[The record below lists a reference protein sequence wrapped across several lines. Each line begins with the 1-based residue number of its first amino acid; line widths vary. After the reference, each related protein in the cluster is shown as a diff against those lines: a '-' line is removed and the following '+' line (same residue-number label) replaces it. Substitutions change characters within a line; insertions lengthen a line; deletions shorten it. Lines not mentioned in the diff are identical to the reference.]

1 MSRSDLIYRSA
12 TELGRLI
19 RDRAV
24 SPVEV
29 VQAYLDRIQEV
40 DDRLHAFIT
49 VCDDEA
55 LEAAREAETAI
66 ARGDYRGPMHGIPVG
81 VKDQW
86 WTKGVRTTA
95 GSTILEDFVPEEDAT
110 VMAKLKEAGGILLG
124 KTNLTEFAVAWPY
137 RYPHGTPTNPWDQS
151 RMPGGSSA
159 GSGSAVSAGLCAT
172 ALGED
177 TGGSI
182 RGPASYCGVAGLRPT
197 WGRVSCYGLLG
208 SAWSFDSIGP
218 MARTVED
225 CAMTL
230 GAIAGYDPSD
240 AYTWNVPVPDYT
252 ASLDGD
258 IRDIRVGVVTEGV
271 NSEAVEPETRDAV
284 TRAIEVI
291 KGLGAN
297 VQEVSIPMLPHS
309 GTIYMGA
316 TLLESAT
323 THHHDIRHRQKE
335 YDHNMQVALLT
346 GSLIPSQTYYKSQ
359 RLRQVLRQQT
369 LNSLEQVDVLVL
381 PTEGAPAPPIIDKPG
396 LGNKAEVKASL
407 TSDSFTEPANL
418 VGLPALSVPC
428 GFSSGN
434 LPMGLQVMGRVMDE
448 ATVFRVGYA
457 YQQATDWHTRRPPL

>member
-1 MSRSDLIYRSA
+1 MAGSDLVYKSA
-12 TELGRLI
+12 AELGRLI

-24 SPVEV
+24 SPVDV

-40 DDRLHAFIT
+40 DDRLHAYIT
-49 VCDDEA
+49 VCAEEA
-55 LEAAREAETAI
+55 LEAARGAEAAI
-66 ARGDYRGPMHGIPVG
+66 ARGDYLGPMHGIPVA

-110 VMAKLKEAGGILLG
+110 VMARLKEAGGIFLG

-137 RYPHGTPTNPWDQS
+137 RYPHGTPTNPWDLS

-159 GSGSAVSAGLCAT
+159 GSASAVSAGLCAT

-197 WGRVSCYGLLG
+197 WGRVSRYGLLG

-218 MARTVED
+218 MARAVED
-225 CAMTL
+225 CAVTL
-230 GAIAGYDPSD
+230 AAIAGHDPGD
-240 AYTWNVPVPDYT
+240 PYTWDVPVPDYT
-252 ASLDGD
+252 ASLNGD

-271 NSEAVEPETRDAV
+271 DSEAVEPETRDAV
-284 TRAIEVI
+284 TRAIGVI
-291 KGLGAN
+291 KGLGAT
-297 VQEVSIPMLPHS
+297 VQEVSIPMLPYS

-323 THHHDIRHRQKE
+323 IHYENIRHRQSE

-369 LNSLEQVDVLVL
+369 LSILEQVDVLVL
-381 PTEGAPAPPIIDKPG
+381 PTEGAPAPPIIDRLG
-396 LGNKAEVKASL
+396 FGNKADVKASL
-407 TSDSFTEPANL
+407 VSDSFTEPANL

-434 LPMGLQVMGRVMDE
+434 FPLGLQVMGRAMDE
-448 ATVFRVGYA
+448 ASVFRVGYA
-457 YQQATDWHTRRPPL
+457 YQEATDWHTRRPPI